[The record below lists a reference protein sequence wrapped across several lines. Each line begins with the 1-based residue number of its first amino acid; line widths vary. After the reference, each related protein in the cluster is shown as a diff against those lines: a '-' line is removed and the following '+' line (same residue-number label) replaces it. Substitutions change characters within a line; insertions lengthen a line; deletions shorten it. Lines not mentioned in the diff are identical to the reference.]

1 MLIGQ
6 SQNLIVLLFSF
17 DDGHSTGDEGYQE
30 FEQGRAEAFGALC
43 RIFCSQRSGVV
54 LPVYLSRFYFS
65 LAAGLI
71 YDKVNNRFTCCY
83 H

>member
-1 MLIGQ
+1 MHQGILPVNGLIIIDVLFFSVENDD
-6 SQNLIVLLFSF
+6 SQ
-17 DDGHSTGDEGYQE
+17 GAEDEGYNE

-54 LPVYLSRFYFS
+54 LPVYLTRFYFS

-71 YDKVNNRFTCCY
+71 YDKVR
-83 H
+83 

>member
-1 MLIGQ
+1 MLFC
-6 SQNLIVLLFSF
+6 SLYVE
-17 DDGHSTGDEGYQE
+17 DDQSTGDEGYRE

-43 RIFCSQRSGVV
+43 RIFCCQRSGVV

-71 YDKVNNRFTCCY
+71 YDKVAIYRTGNAS
-83 H
+83 

>member
-1 MLIGQ
+1 VHQGILPVNGLIIICFFSVENDD
-6 SQNLIVLLFSF
+6 SQ
-17 DDGHSTGDEGYQE
+17 GAGDEGYNE

-54 LPVYLSRFYFS
+54 IPVYLTRFYFS

-71 YDKVNNRFTCCY
+71 YDKVR
-83 H
+83 